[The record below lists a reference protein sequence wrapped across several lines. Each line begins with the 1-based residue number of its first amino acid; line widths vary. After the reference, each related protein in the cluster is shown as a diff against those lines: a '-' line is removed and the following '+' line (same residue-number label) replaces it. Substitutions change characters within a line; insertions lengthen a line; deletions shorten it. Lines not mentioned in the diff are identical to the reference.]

1 VEPEMGLIK
10 LLEPPLQHAQP
21 SAGYIQAYPPGV
33 RENGGQYAHAGVW
46 ALMAVAD
53 YARNNP
59 QALTHKDD
67 VYRYFT
73 YLSPAHRAKH
83 VTRGPRLGTE
93 PYVMTADIY
102 TQPPYVGRGGWS
114 WYTGSAAWMHRAAI
128 ESICGLRVRHGKLC
142 VLPRLPGHWPQVTL
156 TVRRD
161 GRRHEV
167 TVCADWAVQDITQAQ
182 ASGAIRLG
190 IGDWL
195 DLADAGDDSRHL
207 VVATAVPAEQH
218 RLLAGGVPA

>member
-1 VEPEMGLIK
+1 MPV
-10 LLEPPLQHAQP
+10 H
-21 SAGYIQAYPPGV
+21 IQAYPPGV

-102 TQPPYVGRGGWS
+102 TQPPYVRAWRLELVHQVPPPGCTGAPSSRSFGRNG
-114 WYTGSAAWMHRAAI
+114 
-128 ESICGLRVRHGKLC
+128 
-142 VLPRLPGHWPQVTL
+142 
-156 TVRRD
+156 VRRSCLFSPACHPT
-161 GRRHEV
+161 GTRPRSRWSVPGAACTLCWSTTAWSMPCWPPVCRPARR
-167 TVCADWAVQDITQAQ
+167 
-182 ASGAIRLG
+182 
-190 IGDWL
+190 
-195 DLADAGDDSRHL
+195 
-207 VVATAVPAEQH
+207 
-218 RLLAGGVPA
+218 